1 MKTTVKELDYE
12 KVMALPQYPHLHPIR
27 PGIFWRTLVRG
38 CPSWDWPEPI
48 SITPAREWRRSVK
61 TSRA

>member
-38 CPSWDWPEPI
+38 AVHSGTGRNPLPLHQRGNGEG
-48 SITPAREWRRSVK
+48 R
-61 TSRA
+61 

>member
-27 PGIFWRTLVRG
+27 PGISGAPSCGG
-38 CPSWDWPEPI
+38 CPFWDWPEPT
-48 SITPAREWRRSVK
+48 SITPARYHRLHLHLR
-61 TSRA
+61 